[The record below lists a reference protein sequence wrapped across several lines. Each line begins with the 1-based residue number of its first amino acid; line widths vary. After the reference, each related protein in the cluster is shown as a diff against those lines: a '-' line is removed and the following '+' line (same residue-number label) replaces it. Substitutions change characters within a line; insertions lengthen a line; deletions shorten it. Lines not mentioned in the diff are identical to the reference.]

1 MKELISKAWADAASK
16 MNVPQQ
22 LFGSTGGTNV
32 AGSTVE
38 QFMQLM
44 TVKSAKDLAVDLDVK
59 K

>member
-1 MKELISKAWADAASK
+1 

-22 LFGSTGGTNV
+22 LFGNTGGTNV